1 MDVSQLELTRL
12 EEIELQ
18 LLLDGIFK
26 YYGFDL
32 RNYARASL
40 KRRIRRVLASEG
52 LTQISALQTLVLHD
66 PEAMRRMLLSITVN
80 VTSMFRDPSF
90 FLAFRQQVMPLLHTY
105 PYIRLW
111 HAGCS
116 EGQEVYAMAILLQ
129 EAGLYDRC
137 RIYATDSN
145 ELVLQRAETGIYPLG
160 LMQQYTQF
168 YLQSGGQ
175 RSFSEY
181 YTAAYESAIFRA
193 SLRENIIFSQHNLAT
208 DHSFNE
214 FNIIICRNVLI
225 YFDAILQRR
234 VHQLFHESLCRLG
247 ILALGRQE
255 SLRLSPYEADYEALV
270 KPEKIF
276 RRLV

>member
-1 MDVSQLELTRL
+1 MDVSQPELTRL

-18 LLLDGIFK
+18 LLLDGIFQ

-52 LTQISALQTLVLHD
+52 LTQISALQTLVVHD

-168 YLQSGGQ
+168 YLQSGGR

-181 YTAAYESAIFRA
+181 YTAAYESANFRA

-225 YFDAILQRR
+225 YFDAVLQRR

-276 RRLV
+276 RRLI

>member
-1 MDVSQLELTRL
+1 MDVSQPELTRL

-105 PYIRLW
+105 PYSRLW

-276 RRLV
+276 RRLI